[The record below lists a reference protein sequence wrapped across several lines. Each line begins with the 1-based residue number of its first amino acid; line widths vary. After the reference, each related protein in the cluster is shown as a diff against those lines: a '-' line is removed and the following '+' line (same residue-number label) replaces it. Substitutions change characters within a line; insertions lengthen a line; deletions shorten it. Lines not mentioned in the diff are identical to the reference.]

1 MVLVKRT
8 PMRQGRI
15 IEVEARLS
23 RITRGPRHLNFFLL
37 VTILVGSGAGQLRNM
52 AVDETQVLKEAKKV
66 AVFINLGPPAAAPY
80 RPDFARAKKQISE
93 KLAKQKLQ
101 LVADPSKADII
112 LVATEFNEN
121 HGATASATTNG
132 QATTAGANDS
142 TYSQTTTA
150 VVNDMICLGD
160 EIKIFKGGKVPS
172 EGDAPIWSTSEV
184 CGFSWPLNR
193 AMDKL
198 AKAMKK

>member
-1 MVLVKRT
+1 MHQERFINL
-8 PMRQGRI
+8 
-15 IEVEARLS
+15 EARLS
-23 RITRGPRHLNFFLL
+23 RITRGPYHMNFFLL

-121 HGATASATTNG
+121 HGATASATSHG
-132 QATTAGANDS
+132 QATTVANET
-142 TYSQTTTA
+142 TYSQTTTMDA
-150 VVNDMICLGD
+150 NNMICLGD
-160 EIKIFKGGKVPS
+160 EIKIFMGGKMPA
-172 EGDAPIWSTSEV
+172 EGDTWIWSTSEV

>member
-1 MVLVKRT
+1 MLLADRAVMHL
-8 PMRQGRI
+8 GRI
-15 IEVEARLS
+15 IEVGARLP

-80 RPDFARAKKQISE
+80 RPDFERAKKQIGE

-112 LVATEFNEN
+112 LVATEFNES
-121 HGATASATTNG
+121 HGAAASATTNG
-132 QATTAGANDS
+132 QATTAANET

-150 VVNDMICLGD
+150 VANDVICLGD
-160 EIKIFKGGKVPS
+160 EIKVFKGGKVPG
-172 EGDAPIWSTSEV
+172 EGDAWIWSTSEV